1 MIKRFI
7 GVTLAV
13 KDLDAAV
20 KKYEDILGVKA
31 QYMDPGDFAF
41 PGMRGAFLRAFDV
54 QITLITSK
62 QPETSV
68 AKFLEAKGEG
78 VFLIG
83 FEVADADKDRKELT
97 AKGVQFVGD
106 KPAAFPGGKVNFAHP
121 KSMHGV
127 QVEFAAFDQNSRFT
141 HK

>member
-31 QYMDPGDFAF
+31 QIMEPEFFAF
-41 PGMRGAFLRAFDV
+41 PGHKGAFIRAFDV
-54 QITLITSK
+54 QFTFITSEH
-62 QPETSV
+62 PESSV
-68 AKFLEAKGEG
+68 TRFLETRGDG

-83 FEVADADKDRKELT
+83 FEVTDAEQDRKELMK
-97 AKGVQFVGD
+97 KGVKFVGD
-106 KPAAFPGGKVNFAHP
+106 KPVAFGGGKVNFAHP

-127 QVEFAAFDQNSRFT
+127 QVEFPQFDQG
-141 HK
+141 H

>member
-1 MIKRFI
+1 MIERFI

-13 KDLDAAV
+13 KDLNAAV

-31 QYMDPGDFAF
+31 QFMEPGDFAF
-41 PGMRGAFLRAFDV
+41 PGMKGAFLRAFDV
-54 QITLITSK
+54 QITLITSE
-62 QPETSV
+62 QPETSIT
-68 AKFLEAKGEG
+68 KFLETKGEG

-83 FEVADADKDRKELT
+83 FEVTDAEQDRKELQE
-97 AKGVQFVGD
+97 KGVQFVGD

-127 QVEFAAFDQNSRFT
+127 QVEFAQLDPD